1 MLLIPAG
8 LISISQNPKDNGG
21 IKIKLTLKQEKFCNE
36 LLATGSQAAAY
47 RNSYRTESMKP
58 GTIHTAALELM
69 RNPTI
74 TRRLNELRDATAKR
88 NEVTVDSLMNEL
100 EDARQLAIETKSSS
114 AMTAATL
121 GKARLL
127 GLDRIVVAGN
137 MDSQITLIQRIIVDK
152 VA

>member
-1 MLLIPAG
+1 M
-8 LISISQNPKDNGG
+8 
-21 IKIKLTLKQEKFCNE
+21 KLTLKQEKFCNE

-69 RNPTI
+69 RNPNITI
-74 TRRLNELRDATAKR
+74 RLNELRDATAIR
-88 NEVTVDSLMNEL
+88 NSVTVDSLLDEL
-100 EDARQLAIETKSSS
+100 ETARQVAIETRSSS

-127 GLDRIVVAGN
+127 GLDKVIVAG
-137 MDSQITLIQRIIVDK
+137 DQSQLMTLIQRVIIG
-152 VA
+152 